1 MSFEKK
7 GFVSPDSSDILIC
20 MKTDVKVGKVGKE
33 KNDGAAKIVIL
44 EGSVKPNLKPEYA
57 GNSLILNS

>member
-1 MSFEKK
+1 
-7 GFVSPDSSDILIC
+7 

-57 GNSLILNS
+57 GNSLILNG